1 MKNWGIQTRVL
12 FLALA
17 PLTVIVL
24 VISLH
29 FVFTRLHDLD
39 GALQY
44 RGQALARGL
53 APACEYGM
61 ISGNRAILS
70 NLAKAALTEPDVLVV
85 TLTDMRN
92 AVLVRAMG
100 AEEPGPAP
108 ATYVFRAPIYQSE
121 VVFEPLQNDLEGR
134 RPTSDQPRRQIGW
147 VSVEVSLRTT
157 ELQQIQ
163 LLVNSLLLVLAG
175 LGVTVIFAQR
185 MARGVIQP
193 ILALTTTVERI
204 RDGDLDSRV
213 PPHSSGE
220 LGRLE
225 VGINAMA
232 EALTVARESEKCRA
246 EDALY
251 LEQVRAQVTLESIGD
266 GVITTDADANVVYMN
281 SVAEQFTGW
290 NRDAARG
297 RGLDKVFRLWDE
309 SIEALHEY
317 PITDCLR
324 DGRGL
329 RHDGHHLLV
338 SREGTRI
345 EIQDSAGPIRDR
357 DGSIIG
363 AVVVFHD
370 VSQLQSMAR
379 RMAFLA
385 SHDPL
390 TGLLNRRE
398 FEERL
403 KAVLETARS
412 ENVDHALLY
421 LDLDQFKIVNDT
433 CGHIAGDELL
443 KQLAHHL
450 AREIRSSDV
459 LARLGGDEFGII
471 LERCSVD
478 KARRIADGLRQ
489 FIKDFRFVWQQRSFE
504 IGVSIGLVPITTESG
519 NLTDVLA
526 AADSACYVAK
536 DEGRNRIHLYQPDDT
551 ALAQRQGEMQ
561 WVHRLRQGLE
571 TNNFELYSQSIVP
584 LNADTKPTGRFVEI
598 LLRMREKDLVLPAAF
613 IPAAERYHLM
623 PAIDRWVIENVFGLL
638 ERCALMDRCSGNDT
652 IAINLSG
659 QSLGDEQF
667 LEYVI
672 ECFVRYHIAPTM
684 ICFEITETA
693 AIANL
698 ARARDFIVRLKKMGC
713 RFALDDFGSG
723 LSSFG
728 YLKSLPVDYLKIA
741 GDFVR
746 DVTEDPVD
754 YAMVE
759 AINQIGHVME
769 LTTIA
774 ESVETAEIFEKLKL
788 SGVDYGQGIGID
800 SPRPFH
806 EVLDLP
812 ESEWRNLCARA
823 SVVL

>member
-12 FLALA
+12 FLALV

-24 VISLH
+24 LISLH

-44 RGQALARGL
+44 RGQAMARGL
-53 APACEYGM
+53 APACEYGVV
-61 ISGNRAILS
+61 SGNRAILA
-70 NLAKAALTEPDVLVV
+70 NLAQAALAEPDVVSIEV
-85 TLTDMRN
+85 TDMRGT
-92 AVLVRAMG
+92 ALVRAADPQG
-100 AEEPGPAP
+100 RTGDE
-108 ATYVFRAPIYQSE
+108 THLFRAPIYQSE
-121 VVFEPLQNDLEGR
+121 VVFDDLQDQTGR
-134 RPTSDQPRRQIGW
+134 KRAAAVQQRRQVGW
-147 VSVEVSLRTT
+147 VTVEVSLRTT
-157 ELQQIQ
+157 QIQ
-163 LLVNSLLLVLAG
+163 QLQILANSLIIVAIG
-175 LGVTVIFAQR
+175 LGLTAVFAQR
-185 MARGVIQP
+185 MARGVINP
-193 ILALTTTVERI
+193 ILALTAAVERI

-213 PPHSSGE
+213 PTHSGGE

-225 VGINAMA
+225 TGINAMA
-232 EALTVARESEKCRA
+232 EALTAARGQEQRRA

-251 LEQVRAQVTLESIGD
+251 LEKVRAQVTLESIGD
-266 GVITTDADANVVYMN
+266 GVITTDAESNVVYMN

-297 RGLDKVFRLWDE
+297 RSLNRVFRLWDE
-309 SIEALHEY
+309 TAEAVQEY
-317 PITDCLR
+317 PIGDCLR
-324 DGRGL
+324 DGRSL

-338 SREGTRI
+338 SREGARI
-345 EIQDSAGPIRDR
+345 EIQDSAAPIRDR

-403 KAVLETARS
+403 RAVLESARS
-412 ENVDHALLY
+412 EGLEHALLY

-450 AREIRSSDV
+450 AREIRASDI

-489 FIKDFRFVWQQRSFE
+489 FVKDFRFVWQQRSFE
-504 IGVSIGLVPITTESG
+504 IGVSIGLVPITTEAG

-536 DEGRNRIHLYQPDDT
+536 DEGRNRIHVYQPDDS
-551 ALAQRQGEMQ
+551 ALARRQGEMQ
-561 WVHRLRQGLE
+561 WVHRLRHGLQA
-571 TNNFELYSQSIVP
+571 NNFDLYCQAIVP
-584 LNADTKPTGRFVEI
+584 LAANAKRQGRFYEV
-598 LLRMREKDLVLPAAF
+598 LLRMHEQDLVLPASF

-638 ERCALMDRCSGNDT
+638 QRHAAGGSRGAPIET

-667 LEYVI
+667 LEYVV
-672 ECFVRYHIAPTM
+672 ECFVRHHITPTM

-741 GDFVR
+741 GDFVS
-746 DVTEDPVD
+746 DVVDDPVD
-754 YAMVE
+754 HAMVE

-769 LTTIA
+769 LITIA
-774 ESVETAEIFEKLKL
+774 ESVETAEILKKLRD
-788 SGVDYGQGIGID
+788 SGVDYGQGLGID
-800 SPRPFH
+800 VPRPFH
-806 EVLDLP
+806 EALELP
-812 ESEWRNLCARA
+812 EKEWRNLRA
-823 SVVL
+823 QANVVL